1 MSAPRTIGR
10 SALTV
15 GSVAVMLALVL
26 AAGACTP
33 ATDAATVTAATDDA
47 SRDAAQRAT
56 ASDDWRDLE
65 SELVRLTNQAR
76 VERGLDAALQVA
88 PDLTA
93 VARSHTAR
101 MADDDHLHH
110 NPALTADVS
119 GWDIVGENV
128 GRGPSVAALH
138 RALMGSPSH
147 RANILDERYTQIGIG
162 IDVRDGTVWVTQ
174 VFRTPDGDR

>member
-33 ATDAATVTAATDDA
+33 ATDAAPVTAATDDGSLDGQHPA
-47 SRDAAQRAT
+47 

-76 VERGLDAALQVA
+76 AERGLDAALQVA

-93 VARSHTAR
+93 VARSHAAR
-101 MADDDHLHH
+101 MAGDDHLHH

-128 GRGPSVAALH
+128 GRGPSVDALH
-138 RALMGSPSH
+138 RALMDSPSH
-147 RANILDERYTQIGIG
+147 RDNILDERYTQIGVG
-162 IDVRDGTVWVTQ
+162 I
-174 VFRTPDGDR
+174 